1 MDKHSVL
8 KGYFGHDSFREGQE
22 VLVDAILSGHDALGI
37 MPTGAGK
44 SICYQVPA
52 LLMRGITIVVSPLIS
67 LMKDQVNALIGCG
80 VRAAYLNS
88 SLSAEQYGRALT
100 LASQGAFSLIYCAP
114 ERLLTPSFLSFAENA
129 DIAMV
134 TVDEAHCVS
143 QWGQDFRPSYLRIPE
158 FISRLRRRPIVS
170 AFTATATQRVKEDII
185 SMLRLNSPEQVVTSF
200 DRQNLYFGVESPPDK
215 YERLCGILERNT
227 DKSGII
233 YATSRKNVEELC
245 ERLSHDGYSV
255 TRYHAGLDDVEKHR
269 NQDDFLYDRKR
280 IMVATNA
287 FGMGIDKSNVSF
299 VIHFNM
305 PLDIE
310 SYYQEAGRC
319 GRDGSFGECILLFSQ
334 RDVRT
339 CRYMIEHDSGD
350 NGLDEQTLAIV
361 KKGQLA
367 RLDKM
372 QRYCQ
377 TTDCLRGY
385 ILRYFGEKAPDRCTC
400 SNKGGCSNCDGE
412 FEDMDITIESQK
424 VLSCVYRLA
433 QRKLSFGE
441 AVIADILKGR
451 STAKV
456 TGFSLETL
464 STFGIMP
471 DSTLVSIKRIIR
483 FLETEGCLAKNAYG
497 SYELTS
503 RARAVL
509 IERKPVKMKVP
520 KKTPVKALGTSKA
533 GRNIE
538 RSTTRPELFWRLRSL
553 RNRKAQEEKLPAYII
568 FNDSSLRDMCEKLP
582 RTEEEFMYISG
593 VGEAKCRKYAKDFT
607 AEICRFLDEQKRQQ
621 TVK

>member
-1 MDKHSVL
+1 MDKYSVL
-8 KGYFGHDSFREGQE
+8 GSYFGHESFREGQE
-22 VLVDAILSGHDALGI
+22 ILIDAILSGRDALGI

-67 LMKDQVNALIGCG
+67 LMKDQVNALISSG

-88 SLSAEQYGRALT
+88 SLTAEQYSGALS
-100 LASQGAFSLIYCAP
+100 LAAKGAFTLIYCAP
-114 ERLLTPSFLSFAENA
+114 ERLLTPSFLNFARNA

-158 FISRLRRRPIVS
+158 FIAQLKSRPIVS
-170 AFTATATQRVKEDII
+170 AFTATATQRVKDDIV
-185 SMLRLNSPEQVVTSF
+185 SMLSLRDPQTVVTSF
-200 DRQNLYFGVESPPDK
+200 DRKNLYFGVERPADK
-215 YERLCGILERNT
+215 FERLCGILERNN

-245 ERLSHDGYSV
+245 AKLCSGGYSA
-255 TRYHAGLDDVEKHR
+255 TRYHAGLDDEERHA

-287 FGMGIDKSNVSF
+287 FGMGIDKANVSF
-299 VIHFNM
+299 VIHYNM

-319 GRDGSFGECILLFSQ
+319 GRDGSLGECILLYSPQ
-334 RDVRT
+334 DVRV
-339 CRYMIEHDSGD
+339 CRFMIEHDSSDGD
-350 NGLDEQTLAIV
+350 LDEEMLISVRKA
-361 KKGQLA
+361 QLR
-367 RLDKM
+367 RLEKM
-372 QRYCQ
+372 QRYCL

-385 ILRYFGEKAPDRCTC
+385 MLAYFGEKAPDRCSC
-400 SNKGGCSNCDGE
+400 GGKGGCTNCDGE
-412 FEDMDITIESQK
+412 FEEKDITVEAQK

-441 AVIADILKGR
+441 SVIADILKG
-451 STAKV
+451 STNAKI
-456 TGFSLETL
+456 TSLSLDTL
-464 STFGIMP
+464 STYGIMS
-471 DSTLVSIKRIIR
+471 DSTLVGIKQIIR
-483 FLETEGCLAKNAYG
+483 FLEGEGCIVKNGYG
-497 SYELTS
+497 SFELTS

-509 IERKPVKMKVP
+509 IERKPVTMKVP
-520 KKTPVKALGTSKA
+520 KKAAVKSLKVSKTA
-533 GRNIE
+533 QNI
-538 RSTTRPELFWRLRSL
+538 SNSVSRPELFWRLRSL
-553 RNRKAQEEKLPAYII
+553 RNKKAQEEKMPAYII

-582 RTEEEFMYISG
+582 KTEEEFMHISG
-593 VGEAKCRKYAKDFT
+593 VGEAKCRKYAEDFT
-607 AEICRFLDEQKRQQ
+607 AEIIRFLNENGEQ
-621 TVK
+621 